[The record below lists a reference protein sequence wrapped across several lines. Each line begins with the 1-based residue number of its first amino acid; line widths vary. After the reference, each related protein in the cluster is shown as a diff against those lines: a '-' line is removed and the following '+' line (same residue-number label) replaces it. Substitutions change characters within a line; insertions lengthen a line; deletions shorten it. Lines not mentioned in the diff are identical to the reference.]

1 MSAYGVKSAK
11 AVYYH
16 IGMKVRN
23 DNIRNIA
30 IIAHVDHGKTTLV
43 DALFKQSGLVGKG
56 MDGVRIMDSGAIE
69 KERGITINAKNCAIH
84 WKGVKINIIDTPGHA
99 DFGGE
104 VERGLSMV
112 DGAILLVD
120 AAEGPLPQTRFVLE
134 KALKQSLP
142 LIVVIN
148 KIDRKD
154 ARPDDVLNEVYDL
167 LLELS
172 PDERMLEVPVFYAN
186 GREGTCGKSLD
197 DIKSNLHE
205 LLDAI
210 ISDIPAPEY
219 DDTEPFQMLV
229 SDLSYSDFLGRLAI
243 GKVMN
248 GSAETNDTLVCVKE
262 NSVEQLRVTRI
273 QAYDGPQFVDCPKAD
288 SGDIIVLAGVN
299 DVSIGDTI
307 CTKEEVKALP
317 RIEVDEP
324 TVSMLFSK
332 NISPLAGKEGNAA
345 TSAKIWE
352 RLQKEAL
359 RNVSIRIER
368 NPDDT
373 FTVKGRGEF
382 QMAIIAEEMRR
393 EGFEF
398 CVGRP
403 HVIFHVDSEGRKTEP
418 VEVLMI
424 DCPEEYSGTV
434 MEKLG
439 RRKAVMSDITYT
451 EGGRVKIRFDI
462 PARGLI
468 GFRDEFLT
476 DTKGFGIMNSYLKG
490 YEPYKGD
497 FPERL
502 TGSLVSDRA
511 GTAVAYGIWELEDR
525 GRFFIVPGDPVYEGE
540 IVGERNKDMDLMLNP
555 TKTKKLTNLRASGH
569 DEAVTLTPVSKPT
582 LEQAIQF
589 IKDDELV
596 EVTPLSIRMCKKI
609 LNTQNRKIFESRGS
623 IPSYLL
629 NK

>member
-1 MSAYGVKSAK
+1 
-11 AVYYH
+11 
-16 IGMKVRN
+16 MKVRN
-23 DNIRNIA
+23 ERIRNIA

-43 DALFKQSGLVGKG
+43 DALFKQSGLVGKC
-56 MDGVRIMDSGAIE
+56 MDGTRIMDSGAIE
-69 KERGITINAKNCAIH
+69 RERGITISAKNCAIH
-84 WKGVKINIIDTPGHA
+84 WNGIKINIIDTPGHA

-134 KALKQSLP
+134 KALLKNLP

-154 ARPDDVLNEVYDL
+154 ARAEEVLNEVYDL

-186 GREGTCGKSLD
+186 GREGTCGRSLD
-197 DIKSNLHE
+197 SINGNLHE

-210 ISDIPAPEY
+210 ISEIPAPEY
-219 DDTEPFQMLV
+219 DDSEPFQMLV

-248 GSAETNDTLVCVKE
+248 GSAATNDTLVCVKE

-273 QAYDGPQFVDCPKAD
+273 QAYDGPQMVDDPKAEA
-288 SGDIIVLAGVN
+288 GDIIVLAGVG

-332 NISPLAGKEGNAA
+332 NISPLAGKEGKAV

-359 RNVSIRIER
+359 RNVSIRVEK
-368 NPDDT
+368 NPDDS

-403 HVIFHVDSEGRKTEP
+403 HVIFHTDENGRKTEP
-418 VEVLMI
+418 VEVLLI

-451 EGGRVKIRFDI
+451 QGGRVKIRFDI

-497 FPERL
+497 FAERL
-502 TGSLVSDRA
+502 TGSLVSDRD
-511 GTAVAYGIWELEDR
+511 GVAVAYGIWELEDR

-540 IVGERNKDMDLMLNP
+540 VVGERNKDLDLMLNP

-569 DEAVTLTPVSKPT
+569 DEAVSLTPVVKPS

-596 EVTPLSIRMCKKI
+596 EVTPLSIRMCKKV
-609 LNTQNRKIFESRGS
+609 LNTQQRKILQSRGA

-629 NK
+629 K

>member
-1 MSAYGVKSAK
+1 
-11 AVYYH
+11 
-16 IGMKVRN
+16 MKVRN
-23 DNIRNIA
+23 EHIRNIA

-43 DALFKQSGLVGKG
+43 DALFHQSGLVGKD
-56 MDGVRIMDSGAIE
+56 MDVDRIMDSGALE
-69 KERGITINAKNCAIH
+69 RERGITISAKNCSIR

-112 DGAILLVD
+112 DGALLLVD

-134 KALKQSLP
+134 KALEKKLSI
-142 LIVVIN
+142 IVVIN
-148 KIDRKD
+148 KVDRPD

-172 PDERMLEVPVFYAN
+172 DDESLLDVPVYYAI
-186 GREGTCGKSLD
+186 GRDGKAGLSPDSLEGNMHL
-197 DIKSNLHE
+197 
-205 LLDAI
+205 LLDGI
-210 ISDIPAPEY
+210 LKYIPAPEY
-219 DDTEPFQMLV
+219 DDSEPFQMLV

-243 GKVMN
+243 GKVIN
-248 GSAETNDTLVCVKE
+248 GTAKANDTLVCVKE
-262 NSVEQLRVTRI
+262 NGTENLRVTRL
-273 QAYDGPQFVDCPKAD
+273 QTYDGASFHETDNVE
-288 SGDIIVLAGVN
+288 SGDIIVLSGVS

-307 CTKEEVKALP
+307 CTKDDIKALE
-317 RIEVDEP
+317 RISVDEP

-332 NISPLAGKEGNAA
+332 NISPLAGREGKIV

-352 RLQKEAL
+352 RLQREAL
-359 RNVSIRIER
+359 RNVSIKIEK

-382 QMAIIAEEMRR
+382 QMAIIIEQMRR
-393 EGFEF
+393 EGFEL

-403 HVIFHVDSEGRKTEP
+403 RIIFHTDNEGRRTEP
-418 VEVLMI
+418 VEVLYV

-439 RRKAVMSDITYT
+439 RRKAKVNDLTYT
-451 EGGRVKIRFDI
+451 GTGRVKMRLEV
-462 PARGLI
+462 PSRGLI
-468 GFRDEFLT
+468 GYRDEFLT
-476 DTKGFGIMNSYLKG
+476 DTRGLGIMSSYLKG

-497 FPERL
+497 FPDRYS
-502 TGSLVSDRA
+502 GSLISDRS

-525 GRFFIVPGDPVYEGE
+525 GRFFILPGDEVYEGE
-540 IVGERNKDMDLMLNP
+540 VVGERNREGDLLLNP
-555 TKTKKLTNLRASGH
+555 TRTKKLTNLRASGH
-569 DEAVTLTPVSKPT
+569 DEAVTLTPVVRPS
-582 LEQAIQF
+582 LESAIQF

-596 EVTPLSIRMCKKI
+596 EVTPTSIRMCKKI
-609 LNTQNRKIFESRGS
+609 LDSQKRRIYEQRGE

-629 NK
+629 

>member
-1 MSAYGVKSAK
+1 
-11 AVYYH
+11 
-16 IGMKVRN
+16 MKVRN
-23 DNIRNIA
+23 ERIRNIA

-56 MDGVRIMDSGAIE
+56 MDGTRIMDSGAIE
-69 KERGITINAKNCAIH
+69 RERGITISAKNCAIH
-84 WKGVKINIIDTPGHA
+84 WNGIKINIIDTPGHA

-112 DGAILLVD
+112 DGVILLVD

-134 KALKQSLP
+134 KALLKNLP

-154 ARPDDVLNEVYDL
+154 ARAEEVLNEVYDL

-186 GREGTCGKSLD
+186 GREGACGRSLD
-197 DIKSNLHE
+197 SINGNLHE

-210 ISDIPAPEY
+210 ISEIPAPEY
-219 DDTEPFQMLV
+219 DDSEPFQMLV

-248 GSAETNDTLVCVKE
+248 GSAATNDTLVCVKE

-273 QAYDGPQFVDCPKAD
+273 QAYDGPQMVDDPKAEA
-288 SGDIIVLAGVN
+288 GDIIVLAGVG

-332 NISPLAGKEGNAA
+332 NISPLAGKEGKAV

-359 RNVSIRIER
+359 RNVSIRVEK
-368 NPDDT
+368 NPDDS

-403 HVIFHVDSEGRKTEP
+403 HVIFHTDENGRKTEP
-418 VEVLMI
+418 VEVLLI

-451 EGGRVKIRFDI
+451 QGGRVKIRFDI

-497 FPERL
+497 FAERL
-502 TGSLVSDRA
+502 TGSLVSDRD
-511 GTAVAYGIWELEDR
+511 GVAVAYGIWELEDR

-540 IVGERNKDMDLMLNP
+540 VVGERNKDLDLMLNP

-569 DEAVTLTPVSKPT
+569 DEAVSLTPVVKPS

-596 EVTPLSIRMCKKI
+596 EVTPLSIRMCKKV
-609 LNTQNRKIFESRGS
+609 LNTQQRKILQSRGA

-629 NK
+629 K

>member
-1 MSAYGVKSAK
+1 MTTKNEG
-11 AVYYH
+11 
-16 IGMKVRN
+16 
-23 DNIRNIA
+23 IRNIA

-69 KERGITINAKNCAIH
+69 RERGITISAKNCAIH

-112 DGAILLVD
+112 DGAVLLVD

-134 KALKQSLP
+134 KALKKDLP
-142 LIVVIN
+142 IIVVIN

-154 ARPDDVLNEVYDL
+154 ARPEEVLNEVYDL

-186 GREGTCGKSLD
+186 GREGRCGKSLD
-197 DIKSNLHE
+197 DIRENMHQ

-210 ISDIPAPEY
+210 VESIPAPSY
-219 DDTEPFQMLV
+219 DDSEPFQMLV

-243 GKVMN
+243 GKVVN
-248 GSAETNDTLVCVKE
+248 GSAETNDTLVCVKKD
-262 NSVEQLRVTRI
+262 SVEQLRVTRI
-273 QAYDGPQFVDCPKAD
+273 QAYDGPQFVDCDKAEA
-288 SGDIIVLAGVN
+288 GDIIVLSGVS

-307 CTKEEVKALP
+307 CTKEEIKALP

-332 NISPLAGKEGNAA
+332 NISPLAGKEGKAV

-352 RLQKEAL
+352 RLQREAL
-359 RNVSIRIER
+359 KNVSIRIEK
-368 NPDDT
+368 NPDDS

-403 HVIFHVDSEGRKTEP
+403 HVIYHTDESGRKTEP
-418 VEVLMI
+418 VEVLLV

-439 RRKAVMSDITYT
+439 RRKAIMSDITYT
-451 EGGRVKIRFDI
+451 EGGRVKIRFDV
-462 PARGLI
+462 PSRGLI

-502 TGSLVSDRA
+502 TGSLVCDRD
-511 GTAVAYGIWELEDR
+511 GVAVAYGIWELEDR

-540 IVGERNKDMDLMLNP
+540 VVGERNKDLDLMLNP
-555 TKTKKLTNLRASGH
+555 TRTKKLTNLRASGH

-609 LNTQNRKIFESRGS
+609 LNTQQRKIFESRGA
-623 IPSYLL
+623 IPTYLL
-629 NK
+629 K

>member
-1 MSAYGVKSAK
+1 
-11 AVYYH
+11 
-16 IGMKVRN
+16 MKVRN
-23 DNIRNIA
+23 ERIRNIA

-56 MDGVRIMDSGAIE
+56 MDGTRIMDSGAIE
-69 KERGITINAKNCAIH
+69 RERGITISAKNCAIH
-84 WKGVKINIIDTPGHA
+84 WNGIKINIIDTPGHA

-134 KALKQSLP
+134 KALLKNLP

-154 ARPDDVLNEVYDL
+154 ARAEEVLNEVYDL

-186 GREGTCGKSLD
+186 GREGTCGRSLD
-197 DIKSNLHE
+197 SINGNLHE

-210 ISDIPAPEY
+210 VSEIPAPEY
-219 DDTEPFQMLV
+219 DDSEPFQMLV

-248 GSAETNDTLVCVKE
+248 GSAATNDTLVCVKE

-273 QAYDGPQFVDCPKAD
+273 QAYDGPQMVDDPKAEA
-288 SGDIIVLAGVN
+288 GDIIVLAGVG

-332 NISPLAGKEGNAA
+332 NISPLAGKEGKAV

-359 RNVSIRIER
+359 RNVSIRVEK
-368 NPDDT
+368 NPDDS

-403 HVIFHVDSEGRKTEP
+403 HVIFHTDENGRKTEP
-418 VEVLMI
+418 VEVLLI

-451 EGGRVKIRFDI
+451 QGGRVKIRFDI

-497 FPERL
+497 FAERL
-502 TGSLVSDRA
+502 TGSLVSDRD
-511 GTAVAYGIWELEDR
+511 GVAVAYGIWELEDR

-540 IVGERNKDMDLMLNP
+540 VVGERNKDLDLMLNP

-569 DEAVTLTPVSKPT
+569 DEAVSLTPVVKPS

-596 EVTPLSIRMCKKI
+596 EVTPLSIRMCKKV
-609 LNTQNRKIFESRGS
+609 LNTQQRKILQSRGA

-629 NK
+629 K

>member
-1 MSAYGVKSAK
+1 MR
-11 AVYYH
+11 
-16 IGMKVRN
+16 IRN
-23 DNIRNIA
+23 EKIRNIA

-43 DALFKQSGLVGKG
+43 DALFKQSGLVGKA

-69 KERGITINAKNCAIH
+69 KERGITISAKNCAIH
-84 WKGVKINIIDTPGHA
+84 WNGVKINIIDTPGHA

-134 KALKQSLP
+134 KALQKNLP

-154 ARPDDVLNEVYDL
+154 ARAEEVLNEVYDL

-172 PDERMLEVPVFYAN
+172 PDEKMLEVPVFYAN
-186 GREGTCGKSLD
+186 GREGTCGRSLD
-197 DIKSNLHE
+197 DIKENLHE
-205 LLDAI
+205 LLDSI
-210 ISDIPAPEY
+210 LSDIPAPEY
-219 DDTEPFQMLV
+219 DDSEPFQMLV

-248 GSAETNDTLVCVKE
+248 GSAATNDTLVCVKAD
-262 NSVEQLRVTRI
+262 SVEQLRVTRI
-273 QAYDGPQFVDCPKAD
+273 QAYDGPQMVDCMKAEP
-288 SGDIIVLAGVN
+288 GDIIVLAGVN

-332 NISPLAGKEGNAA
+332 NISPLAGKEGKAV

-352 RLQKEAL
+352 RLQREAL
-359 RNVSIRIER
+359 RNVSIRVEK
-368 NPDDT
+368 NPDDS

-393 EGFEF
+393 EGYEF

-403 HVIFHVDSEGRKTEP
+403 HVIYHKDEEGRKTEP
-418 VEVLMI
+418 IEVLLI

-451 EGGRVKIRFDI
+451 DTGRVKIRFDI

-476 DTKGFGIMNSYLKG
+476 DTKGLGIMNSYLKG

-497 FPERL
+497 FAERL
-502 TGSLVSDRA
+502 TGSLVSDRD
-511 GTAVAYGIWELEDR
+511 GVAVAYGIWELEDR

-540 IVGERNKDMDLMLNP
+540 VVGERNKDLDLMLNP

-569 DEAVTLTPVSKPT
+569 DEAVTLTPVVKPS

-596 EVTPLSIRMCKKI
+596 EVTPLSIRMCKKV
-609 LNTQNRKIFESRGS
+609 LNTQQRKILQSRGS
-623 IPSYLL
+623 IPAYLL
-629 NK
+629 K